1 MAWTTGA
8 QSLEGKNGAGPFTWQ
23 GGTTAHVP
31 HDYLIGSH
39 RTDTETEGVS
49 ADDGPMNWTHSSWK
63 VVALEEA
70 LGKLLHKIV
79 GRGRH
84 WSPSF

>member
-1 MAWTTGA
+1 LKEKMA
-8 QSLEGKNGAGPFTWQ
+8 LGPVTWQ
-23 GGTTAHVP
+23 GGMTANGP

-39 RTDTETEGVS
+39 KTDTETEGVP

-63 VVALEEA
+63 GVALEEA

-84 WSPSF
+84 WSPTF